1 MSSTNP
7 DYYKTGGIEPIDF
20 IRAQRLNFNLG
31 NVVKYVCRAGR
42 KTADST
48 EDLRKAMYY
57 LQHELDAVQKEAE
70 EFKECFGKLD
80 LHAVEDK
87 AWSISKGC

>member
-1 MSSTNP
+1 MSNTNP

-20 IRAQRLNFNLG
+20 IKAQKLDFDLG

-42 KTADST
+42 KTEDPT

-57 LQHELDAVQKEAE
+57 LQHELDAIKKESDIFFRIAE
-70 EFKECFGKLD
+70 GMDLEKTTEKAFG
-80 LHAVEDK
+80 
-87 AWSISKGC
+87 ISKG